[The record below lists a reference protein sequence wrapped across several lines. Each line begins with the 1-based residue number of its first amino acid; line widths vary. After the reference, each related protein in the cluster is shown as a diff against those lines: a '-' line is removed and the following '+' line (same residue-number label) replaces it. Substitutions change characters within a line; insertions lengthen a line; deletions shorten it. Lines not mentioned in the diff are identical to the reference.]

1 MGNCFT
7 AVHSILKVNSYENA
21 SECIQYQLGAT
32 VCLWSSENCFQEP
45 GEEDRHVVCALTS
58 SISGGWYIYNYW
70 KNIHSIFLR
79 KEMNSL
85 AKHLTHWAISLKLME
100 SPLIAQV
107 SDMIIL

>member
-21 SECIQYQLGAT
+21 SERIQYQLGVT

-58 SISGGWYIYNYW
+58 SIGGGLVY
-70 KNIHSIFLR
+70 L
-79 KEMNSL
+79 
-85 AKHLTHWAISLKLME
+85 
-100 SPLIAQV
+100 
-107 SDMIIL
+107 